1 MNEGSSHGSEGSQ
14 RLSRRQ
20 RRALARAH
28 RNALKKVQGSGA
40 TQAGKILASGAALTL
55 GMGFGL
61 GSTAAAATFNVT
73 NLNDAGPGSLR
84 QAVLDANGAAG
95 PDVITFQA
103 GLTGTITL
111 ASGPLNVSDSVD
123 VQGPGQAVITV
134 NGNNASTVFYVYSSA
149 ATLDVTISGLTLTGG
164 LASRGGGI
172 VDNGENLVLDHVTVS
187 NNTATGEGGVGGG
200 LWVDGSTNSVTIRNS
215 VFSGNQAD
223 QAGGGIYLEDSGTVL
238 IQDTVISGNQ
248 TTVLKGSKGGGLF
261 LYDPG
266 YDVTIERST
275 ISGNTASGK
284 GGGIFLYQTQGA
296 TVTVRQSTLS
306 GNSASDGG
314 GAFFYHPNNP
324 IVFENSTISG
334 NQATGSGGG
343 LSFYGSLY
351 TGSDVR
357 STTIAGNT
365 AGGSGGGIYLN
376 QGSLPVENTIVAGNT
391 AAKDN
396 DISGGGNF
404 ILDHDLVQ
412 DQGTANFT
420 DNGGNIFNQSP
431 QLSAL
436 GNHGGPTQTMLP
448 ASTSPAI
455 DNASAASPPVDQR
468 DQPRPVGAGFDIGAV
483 EVNPGTVQLAVSA
496 ASVNENAG
504 TLTIT
509 VNRTGGGDGPVSV
522 SYATAD
528 GTAMAPGDYLS
539 AAGMLNWADQ
549 DTAPKTFQVTIVDDA
564 VPESDETFTVTLSAP
579 QGGAVLGA
587 PATETVTILDND
599 VPPPI
604 AQVPTLGDAGKVLLA
619 GLMGAAG
626 LLLLRRRKKLA
637 APVVAISLAI
647 AGTGGVGA
655 AAAKTPGAREVEA
668 VLLSQVQVAGLTAT
682 LHLSDG
688 STLAVPL
695 GEVEVRD
702 RRHHAKT
709 PGVPFAA
716 VQDGQPAIVK
726 VKHNADGS
734 VKRVRIALYDSLAA
748 AQAALQRQQNHH
760 RGR

>member
-1 MNEGSSHGSEGSQ
+1 
-14 RLSRRQ
+14 
-20 RRALARAH
+20 
-28 RNALKKVQGSGA
+28 
-40 TQAGKILASGAALTL
+40 
-55 GMGFGL
+55 MGFGL
-61 GSTAAAATFNVT
+61 GTPAEAATFNVT
-73 NLNDAGPGSLR
+73 NLNDSGPGSLR
-84 QAVLDANGAAG
+84 QAISDANNAAG

-111 ASGPLNVSDSVD
+111 TTGQLYIYDSVD
-123 VQGPGQAVITV
+123 VQGPGQAVVTV
-134 NGNNASTVFYVYSSA
+134 NGNNASRVFYVYSSDA
-149 ATLDVTISGLTLTGG
+149 LLDVTISGLTLTGG
-164 LASRGGGI
+164 NASTGGGI
-172 VDNGENLVLDHVTVS
+172 ADNGENLVLDHVTVN

-200 LWVDGSTNSVTIRNS
+200 LWVDGTANSLTIRNS
-215 VFSGNQAD
+215 VFSGNHAD
-223 QAGGGIYLEDSGTVL
+223 QGGGGIYLNDSGQPVL

-248 TTVLKGSKGGGLF
+248 TTVLKGSRGGGLF
-261 LYDPG
+261 LYNPG

-275 ISGNTASGK
+275 ISGNQASGR
-284 GGGIFLYQTQGA
+284 GGGIYLYNTHGA
-296 TVTVRQSTLS
+296 TVTLRQSTLS

-314 GAFFYHPNNP
+314 GAFFYTPENP
-324 IVFENSTISG
+324 IVIENSTISG
-334 NQATGSGGG
+334 NQATGNGGG
-343 LSFYGSLY
+343 LFFYGSLY

-357 STTIAGNT
+357 STTIANNT
-365 AGGSGGGIYLN
+365 AGGSGGGIYLY

-391 AAKDN
+391 AATDN

-412 DQGTANFT
+412 DQGTANVT
-420 DNGGNIFNQSP
+420 DNGGNIFGQSA

-455 DNASAASPPVDQR
+455 DNGSAASPAVDQR

-504 TLTIT
+504 AITIT

-539 AAGMLNWADQ
+539 AAGMLNFADQ

-564 VPESDETFTVTLSAP
+564 VPEGTEAFTVTLSAP

-587 PATETVTILDND
+587 PATETVTILDDD
-599 VPPPI
+599 VLPPI

-626 LLLLRRRKKLA
+626 LLLLRRKKLA
-637 APVVAISLAI
+637 
-647 AGTGGVGA
+647 
-655 AAAKTPGAREVEA
+655 
-668 VLLSQVQVAGLTAT
+668 
-682 LHLSDG
+682 
-688 STLAVPL
+688 
-695 GEVEVRD
+695 GEED
-702 RRHHAKT
+702 K
-709 PGVPFAA
+709 G
-716 VQDGQPAIVK
+716 
-726 VKHNADGS
+726 
-734 VKRVRIALYDSLAA
+734 
-748 AQAALQRQQNHH
+748 
-760 RGR
+760 